1 MLSQTI
7 GWEYGA
13 RLVPLF
19 VGIIIVPALTISLLN
34 QVFRR
39 RPEEED
45 AHNAAEGAKEE
56 IEEKLHMDI
65 AADHGELSQKEV
77 LRRAVIYTGWVVAL
91 MASIGL
97 IGFIPSAPL
106 FVIAYMRLERK
117 EPWWLAVPIG
127 LGMGLFLYLIFNQ
140 LLNVIWP
147 GTYLGEWIP
156 ALSFIPSV

>member
-1 MLSQTI
+1 
-7 GWEYGA
+7 
-13 RLVPLF
+13 
-19 VGIIIVPALTISLLN
+19 
-34 QVFRR
+34 
-39 RPEEED
+39 
-45 AHNAAEGAKEE
+45 
-56 IEEKLHMDI
+56 
-65 AADHGELSQKEV
+65 
-77 LRRAVIYTGWVVAL
+77 

-117 EPWWLAVPIG
+117 EPWWLALPIG